1 MSKVIVALI
10 GLVAAVLA
18 GQASAENVLRW
29 AFSTG
34 ALTFDP
40 HSANSGPDDMQ
51 QYSVY
56 ERLLA
61 TSARL
66 EVVPQLAVAWRPV
79 GPVTWEFELR
89 QGVRFHDGAPLTAED
104 VVFSLEHARTEP
116 SQFASFFADI
126 SEVRAVNAYTV
137 RIASRA
143 PDALL
148 PDRLRKLFIMSK
160 RWAEDHGVTRATDF
174 KSGQETY
181 ATHHANGTGPFILE
195 TFEPGGRVVTRRN
208 PNWWGYEDYPVNID
222 RIEFTP
228 IAAPEQRLAA
238 LLSGEIDL
246 LTSPPLDALD
256 RIQGTPGLKLAQ
268 TTQLRSVWLSVDL
281 ASPELRSSDIKGRNP
296 FKDKRVR
303 QAMYQAV
310 DIETIRNDVMRG
322 LSVPAAMIIPP
333 GVNGHA
339 PELDQRLPYGAAAA
353 KSLLAEAGYPTGF
366 GVTLDCTNNYYVND
380 EAICRA
386 VAEQLSEIGIAVSVN
401 AQPEDQHYQ
410 KVGTGES
417 DFWLESYTAG
427 TLDSLE
433 VFLISIRSG
442 GADNWSGYANARVD
456 QLIEELRAA
465 SLTYARDAIIEEV
478 WRTVLD
484 DVVFLPLHHQV
495 VVWAMRDNLDLP
507 ISPLNTP
514 VFREARLKAAKTN

>member
-1 MSKVIVALI
+1 MIRLEAT
-10 GLVAAVLA
+10 VAALAIGITLSLA
-18 GQASAENVLRW
+18 GPTSAENVLRW

-34 ALTFDP
+34 ALTLDP

-66 EVVPQLAVAWRPV
+66 EVVPQLAVGWRPV

-89 QGVRFHDGAPLTAED
+89 EGVRFHDGAPFTAED
-104 VVFSLEHARTEP
+104 VVFSLERARTEP
-116 SQFASFFADI
+116 SQYTSFFSDI
-126 SEVRAVNAYTV
+126 SDVRAIDAHTV
-137 RIASRA
+137 RIATRA

-160 RWAEDHGVTRATDF
+160 AWAEEHGVTRAADF
-174 KSGQETY
+174 KAGEETY
-181 ATHHANGTGPFILE
+181 ATRHANGTGPFIIE
-195 TFEPGGRVVTRRN
+195 AFEPGGRVVTRRS
-208 PNWWGYEDYPVNID
+208 PDWWGQEFFPTNID

-228 IAAPEQRLAA
+228 MADPKQRLDAM
-238 LLSGEIDL
+238 LKGEIDL

-256 RIQGTPGLKLAQ
+256 QIEGTPGLKLAQ
-268 TTQLRSVWLSVDL
+268 TTQLRSVWLSVDQ
-281 ASPELRSSDIKGRNP
+281 ASPELRSSDIKGTNP

-303 QAMYQAV
+303 QAMYQAI
-310 DIETIRNDVMRG
+310 DIETIRDEVMQG
-322 LSVPAAMIIPP
+322 FSVPTGMIIPP

-339 PELDQRLPYGAAAA
+339 PELDQRLPYDPETARA
-353 KSLLAEAGYPTGF
+353 LLAEAGYPKGF

-386 VAEQLSEIGIAVSVN
+386 VAVQLGEIGIAVSVN
-401 AQPEDQHYQ
+401 AQPEDRHYQ
-410 KVGTGES
+410 KVGTDES

-442 GADNWSGYANARVD
+442 GADNWSGYANPRVD

-465 SLTYARDAIIEEV
+465 SLTFARDAIIEEV
-478 WRTVLD
+478 WRAVLD

-495 VVWAMRDNLDLP
+495 VVWAMSENLDLP
-507 ISPLNTP
+507 VSPFNLP
-514 VFREARLKAAKTN
+514 VFREARLK

>member
-1 MSKVIVALI
+1 MARIRAATTGLAL
-10 GLVAAVLA
+10 LLA
-18 GQASAENVLRW
+18 SSCPAGAENVLRW

-34 ALTFDP
+34 AVTFDP
-40 HSANSGPDDMQ
+40 HSCNCGPDDMQ

-66 EVVPQLAVAWRPV
+66 EVLPQLAVAWRPV
-79 GPVTWEFELR
+79 SPIVWEFELR
-89 QGVRFHDGAPLTAED
+89 QGVRFHDGALFTAED
-104 VVFSLEHARTEP
+104 VVFSLERARTEP
-116 SQFASFFADI
+116 SQYASFFADI
-126 SEVRAVNAYTV
+126 SDVRAVDANTV
-137 RIASRA
+137 RIATRA

-160 RWAEDHGVTRATDF
+160 GWAEDYGVSRAADF
-174 KSGQETY
+174 KLAEETY

-195 TFEPGGRVVTRRN
+195 AFAPGGRVVMRRN
-208 PNWWGYEDYPVNID
+208 PDWWGREHYPVNID

-228 IAAPEQRLAA
+228 IAAPEQRVRA
-238 LLSGEIDL
+238 LLDGKIDL
-246 LTSPPLDALD
+246 LTSPPFDALD
-256 RIQGTPGLKLAQ
+256 RIEKTPGLKLAQ
-268 TTQLRSVWLSVDL
+268 TTQLRSVWLSVDQ
-281 ASPELRSSDIKGRNP
+281 ASPQLRSSNIKGRNP

-303 QAMYQAV
+303 QAMYQAM
-310 DIETIRNDVMRG
+310 DIETIRAEVMQG
-322 LSVPAAMIIPP
+322 LSVPAGMIIPP

-339 PELDQRLPYGAAAA
+339 PELDQRLPYDPAAA
-353 KSLLAEAGYPTGF
+353 KSLLAEAGYPRGF

-386 VAEQLSEIGIAVSVN
+386 VAAQLSKIGIAVSVN

-410 KVGTGES
+410 KVGDHES

-442 GADNWSGYANARVD
+442 GVDNWSGYANPRVD
-456 QLIEELRAA
+456 QLIEQLRTI
-465 SLTYARDAIIEEV
+465 SLTYARDALIDEV
-478 WRTVLD
+478 WKIVLD

-495 VVWAMRDNLDLP
+495 LVWAMRENLELP
-507 ISPLNTP
+507 VSPFNVP
-514 VFREARLKAAKTN
+514 VFREARLK

>member
-1 MSKVIVALI
+1 MSKVIVALV

-18 GQASAENVLRW
+18 GPAAAENVLRW

-104 VVFSLEHARTEP
+104 VVFSLERARTEP

-174 KSGQETY
+174 KSGKETY

-195 TFEPGGRVVTRRN
+195 AFEPSGRAVTRRN
-208 PNWWGYEDYPVNID
+208 PDWWGYEDYPVNID

-246 LTSPPLDALD
+246 LTAPPFDALD
-256 RIQGTPGLKLAQ
+256 RIEGTPGLKLAQ
-268 TTQLRSVWLSVDL
+268 TTQLRSVWLSFDQ

-303 QAMYQAV
+303 QAMYQAI
-310 DIETIRNDVMRG
+310 DIETIRDDVMQG
-322 LSVPAAMIIPP
+322 LSVPAGMIIPP

-339 PELDQRLPYGAAAA
+339 PELDQRLPYIPQLRDRYLPRRGTRRGSASRSTAPTTTTSTTKRSAA
-353 KSLLAEAGYPTGF
+353 
-366 GVTLDCTNNYYVND
+366 
-380 EAICRA
+380 R
-386 VAEQLSEIGIAVSVN
+386 
-401 AQPEDQHYQ
+401 
-410 KVGTGES
+410 
-417 DFWLESYTAG
+417 WL
-427 TLDSLE
+427 
-433 VFLISIRSG
+433 RS
-442 GADNWSGYANARVD
+442 
-456 QLIEELRAA
+456 
-465 SLTYARDAIIEEV
+465 
-478 WRTVLD
+478 
-484 DVVFLPLHHQV
+484 
-495 VVWAMRDNLDLP
+495 
-507 ISPLNTP
+507 
-514 VFREARLKAAKTN
+514 